1 MAKAPDLIS
10 ITTGYYST
18 PAITQNFEDLVAALN
33 NTLSLDGST
42 PNAMTADLDMNG
54 NDILNVN
61 TLYIDGVDVFS
72 VINRVTIS
80 TSTPSGGQ
88 DGDIWFKVSS

>member
-1 MAKAPDLIS
+1 MAKLPT
-10 ITTGYYST
+10 ITTITSGYASN
-18 PAITQNFEDLVAALN
+18 TQINSNFQNLRDEFA

-42 PNAMTADLDMNG
+42 PNAMSGDLDMAG

-61 TLYIDGVDVFS
+61 TLFIDGVDVFS

-80 TSTPSGGQ
+80 TESPTGGV
-88 DGDIWFKVSS
+88 DGDIWFKVS

>member
-1 MAKAPDLIS
+1 LAKLPT
-10 ITTGYYST
+10 ITTITSGYASN
-18 PAITQNFEDLVAALN
+18 TQINSNFQNLRDEFA

-42 PNAMTADLDMNG
+42 PNAMSGDLDMAG

-61 TLYIDGVDVFS
+61 TLFIDGVDVFS

-80 TSTPSGGQ
+80 TESPTGGV
-88 DGDIWFKVSS
+88 DGDIWFKVS

>member
-1 MAKAPDLIS
+1 LAKLPT
-10 ITTGYYST
+10 ITTITSGYASN
-18 PAITQNFEDLVAALN
+18 TQLNSNFQNLRDEFA

-42 PNAMTADLDMNG
+42 PNAMSGDLDMAG

-61 TLYIDGVDVFS
+61 TLFIDGVDVFS

-80 TSTPSGGQ
+80 TESPTGGV
-88 DGDIWFKVSS
+88 DGDIWFKVS